1 MKNTSQDLKSTS
13 RGLCTP
19 GLCEF
24 GAGGQKGLLQ
34 GVWPGATFVG
44 DHVHSL
50 VSPPFMIRA
59 RFCIQT

>member
-44 DHVHSL
+44 DHVHGDN
-50 VSPPFMIRA
+50 VIH
-59 RFCIQT
+59 